1 MGDKQ
6 MSVRELRINDHGGM
20 FHFISLCIATKI
32 CNDRGYK
39 ILDSRWFK
47 DKQYYKGEPDIY
59 FEVPDKKHPQRY
71 VLEIETNPTT
81 ASIELK
87 EEQFMNHVMG
97 VELLIADMRKVLDQM
112 KWMDIEDYLKSRIP

>member
-1 MGDKQ
+1 
-6 MSVRELRINDHGGM
+6 MSVRELRVNDHGGM

-39 ILDSRWFK
+39 LLDSKWFK

-71 VLEIETNPTT
+71 VLEIETHPTNE
-81 ASIELK
+81 SISK
-87 EEQFMNHVMG
+87 KNEQFEAHVLG
-97 VELLIADMRKVLDQM
+97 VELLIADMRKVQNQM
-112 KWMDIEDYLKSRIP
+112 NWLEIENFLKERIP